1 MKKTNLIFLIL
12 VIIIVLSIG
21 VIYLLYPR
29 AEETKPVRIGYL
41 PIVASLPLYTAQE
54 NGYFEEQGI
63 NIEAIQIQTSNQIIE
78 ALIRGDIDIGI
89 GLSSV
94 PILAVESKDPGK
106 IKVFSVSDLTTDR
119 PFDYIITNKEEITSI
134 KDLEGKKIGVF
145 PGSTA
150 KKFVKKY
157 LQNAEINITN
167 TKWVDITPPNQLP
180 ALYSGSIDALH
191 SYEPITTIALENP
204 KVKPLARGVY
214 SEVFDHTP
222 VGVSVVSSKFLKNN
236 PNLAK
241 DTVISFNNAFDFNRE
256 HIGESR
262 KIAEVKFKL
271 DPNVAEKF
279 VIPYVVRSDEIDRT
293 VFQKW
298 ANLLFEIEELEIKVD
313 TSTLFYNP

>member
-12 VIIIVLSIG
+12 VILVLSIG
-21 VIYLLYPR
+21 AIYLLYPR
-29 AEETKPVRIGYL
+29 AEEMKIVRIGYL

-94 PILAVESKDPGK
+94 PVLAVESKDPGK
-106 IKVFSVSDLTTDR
+106 MKVFSVSDLTVDK
-119 PFDYIITNKEEITSI
+119 PFDRIITKKEEITSI

-157 LQNAEINITN
+157 LQNAEIDITN
-167 TKWVDITPPNQLP
+167 IKWVAITPPNQLP

-204 KVKPLARGVY
+204 KVRALATGVF

-222 VGVSVVSSKFLKNN
+222 VGVSVVSSNFLKNN

-241 DTVISFNNAFDFNRE
+241 NTVISFNKAFDFNRE
-256 HIGESR
+256 YVRESR

-279 VIPYVVRSDEIDRT
+279 IIPYVVRSDEIDRT

-298 ANLLFEIEELEIKVD
+298 ADLLFEMEELEIKVD
-313 TSTLFYNP
+313 TSALFYNP